1 MNNKIKH
8 IYDPVHGRIP
18 YNKLENIVLST
29 KFFNRLHHITQNS
42 TAFFTFPSAKH
53 TRYLHSIGTMHV
65 ASLMLRSAFLNSKS
79 TTIEGLLKSFKEKVS
94 EKIEASKKDYIAYSQ
109 QNGQSQRQATIQ
121 QLKITNIMAIITDYC
136 SVCDFDIRIEDES
149 LYAYYVLLLQIL
161 RMSGLLHDVGHPPF
175 SHIAEWSLER
185 YYERPEKLGQEFR
198 KAYEEITNKNAD
210 KLHEQLGKKITKN
223 NFSLFGCLLEQD
235 DSFNDEEK
243 IAIHLVGSLVLDI
256 FNNTNEENGFNYA
269 TIHDLVDGMV
279 DADRIDYILR
289 DSFFSGYGYAS
300 FDRNRIISNFQITK
314 EKDKYLILPKRKI
327 VKNIEDFL
335 YARNE
340 LYINVIFNHE
350 VAKTNMILND
360 TLVGMLIMSSSV
372 DSVDSVDS
380 VVAFKIKPN
389 ILGLWEPL
397 KEQSAS
403 VRNHIFSQYDENW
416 LTFILKE
423 TYFDLLG
430 HMKDINT
437 LEFIDIDRYK
447 DITDWKV
454 PATKHFLGLEEVL
467 FGKNHFKSQFKDN
480 IQFDSIFNTN
490 NKKRAVLI
498 LQLKQVHDELRALI
512 RAEQKKDF
520 LVFFTINP
528 QNIGYNPEYKILDDN
543 KVKLFAEV
551 SNIEQTLN
559 STSVSNV
566 PPFYL
571 FIYSKEEKETLV
583 FLRKVIEMVKTILEE
598 VEDV

>member
-583 FLRKVIEMVKTILEE
+583 FLGKVIEMVKTILEE